1 VIEAAIKE
9 KTIVV
14 EKVAVASKTVIETT
28 VKPSPHVTAK
38 RPRGNRQSPKDCD
51 RQQDTNLFHRYK
63 WLADKFS
70 ARPPGIL
77 FEIK

>member
-1 VIEAAIKE
+1 VIKAAMKE

-38 RPRGNRQSPKDCD
+38 RPRGDRQSPK
-51 RQQDTNLFHRYK
+51 HR
-63 WLADKFS
+63 DHQ
-70 ARPPGIL
+70 
-77 FEIK
+77 